1 MKTVL
6 TIGPNGGAQRYKS
19 MRAASRAL
27 SGNGTDG
34 LKSTISRLCAG
45 NGGYVN
51 NTFVCAVGSIST
63 IRKPR

>member
-1 MKTVL
+1 MKNVL
-6 TIGPNGGAQRYKS
+6 TIGPNGGAHRYSS

-27 SGNGTDG
+27 SGNGTDS

-51 NTFVCAVGSIST
+51 GTFVCSAGNIST
-63 IRKPR
+63 IRRPR